1 MRAFKD
7 SGAQHSDGGGKEDLP
22 ARVAKRGPPA
32 GRQLRNA
39 LPVST
44 LALKDEI
51 FQKKTNLLEFYT
63 MILFLKYYLPPEE
76 Y

>member
-22 ARVAKRGPPA
+22 ARVTKRGPPA
-32 GRQLRNA
+32 GRQLK
-39 LPVST
+39 LKLIIST
-44 LALKDEI
+44 PALKDGI